1 MIDFQSLCCIGR
13 ANSPEG
19 CGRLAGDNIP
29 GRWSND
35 PCALKG
41 RWREP
46 ISFAGL
52 LSLISA
58 AGIRVYRLVRRS
70 LGEGGCPSV
79 VKFAVLAP
87 KIHTPL
93 QGYTKLCKPVQGPP
107 GGVVARKTGLSASLQ
122 VRSGYVSLSQAMSG
136 EKIKKFM
143 LPAPESAILK
153 PRAPTRLCQVMPATP
168 SPRVFK
174 APFSG
179 PGCSTPPAFVR
190 LCQPM

>member
-52 LSLISA
+52 LSSISA

-87 KIHTPL
+87 KIRKSL
-93 QGYTKLCKPVQGPP
+93 QDYTKLCKPVQGPP
-107 GGVVARKTGLSASLQ
+107 GGGGGSENGALSLITGH
-122 VRSGYVSLSQAMSG
+122 
-136 EKIKKFM
+136 
-143 LPAPESAILK
+143 
-153 PRAPTRLCQVMPATP
+153 
-168 SPRVFK
+168 
-174 APFSG
+174 
-179 PGCSTPPAFVR
+179 VR
-190 LCQPM
+190 LCLGYVRLSQVKK